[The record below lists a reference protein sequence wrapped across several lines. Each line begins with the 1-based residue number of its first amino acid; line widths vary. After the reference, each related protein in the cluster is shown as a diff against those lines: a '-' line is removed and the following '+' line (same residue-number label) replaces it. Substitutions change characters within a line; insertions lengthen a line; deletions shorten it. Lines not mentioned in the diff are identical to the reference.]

1 MKAKTRKLKTKL
13 TALLLAV
20 LMISAGVVY
29 VPQFAKADDFDQGVP
44 DRINFGKLDGLDIEW
59 TVLEFDK
66 NTRRA
71 LVVASVVWDT
81 KSVQEF
87 QRALYQVYPDPSK
100 SGFVNWNNSYW
111 RNWLNDSVY
120 NNCFSDND
128 KKHIHKTTFS
138 VAENQDS
145 IMQYFHDAEN
155 KTESS
160 VTEEQEKA
168 MDIDIYY
175 NQASSSDRIFFLSYE
190 QYMKYKDKI
199 PKSDSTYLLKTNS
212 FYDMNRKAAVKG
224 DKVSS
229 IYNYTGGIRPA
240 MWIYLNGLYDDAD
253 KSTNSAGWTEAAAA
267 AAAKVY
273 PHRKYKNNATSDS
286 RTVGNKIVLPND
298 AVCELDFGEKV
309 PITLELDYL
318 NWSEKKYTARYES
331 SDTSIFTIDD
341 KCNVVAGNTIGS
353 ATLRVEMMKDNGIT
367 YTMEC
372 KINVG
377 HDLISDTDD
386 TDVQ

>member
-175 NQASSSDRIFFLSYE
+175 NQASSSDRIFF
-190 QYMKYKDKI
+190 
-199 PKSDSTYLLKTNS
+199 P
-212 FYDMNRKAAVKG
+212 
-224 DKVSS
+224 
-229 IYNYTGGIRPA
+229 
-240 MWIYLNGLYDDAD
+240 
-253 KSTNSAGWTEAAAA
+253 
-267 AAAKVY
+267 
-273 PHRKYKNNATSDS
+273 
-286 RTVGNKIVLPND
+286 VL
-298 AVCELDFGEKV
+298 
-309 PITLELDYL
+309 
-318 NWSEKKYTARYES
+318 
-331 SDTSIFTIDD
+331 
-341 KCNVVAGNTIGS
+341 
-353 ATLRVEMMKDNGIT
+353 
-367 YTMEC
+367 
-372 KINVG
+372 
-377 HDLISDTDD
+377 
-386 TDVQ
+386 